1 MELPSS
7 IAAADDDNDDDD
19 EGQINLSIFFHFPSI
34 LLYTDRFFLSKW
46 ACLWEY
52 GKGWG

>member
-1 MELPSS
+1 MGLPLLLLL
-7 IAAADDDNDDDD
+7 IYNDDD

-46 ACLWEY
+46 ACLWE
-52 GKGWG
+52 